1 MLKLSCRVSCLVSRE
16 LNYFQ
21 YGSWNTG
28 TVVLNRFHKGCICTM
43 PLSTTQSESTRQKFL
58 KYCSLIYLKKK
69 QLTELI
75 LSADILAKGP
85 PSWLYRSWR
94 QRAEWTLRNTCLLYT
109 TSMEYPGKEGS
120 FSIHSITLFI
130 PPPQARPSAYSQ
142 EKDGRVGMLRKTKEF
157 LTSEFPGD
165 VPLYRYFQNQLDLS
179 GLTMPTDLRIRHRP
193 EIRPHHISRFH
204 CYL

>member
-1 MLKLSCRVSCLVSRE
+1 MLKLSCWVSCLVSRE

-21 YGSWNTG
+21 YGFWNTS
-28 TVVLNRFHKGCICTM
+28 TVVLNGFHKGCIYTM
-43 PLSTTQSESTRQKFL
+43 PLSTTRSESTRQKIL
-58 KYCSLIYLKKK
+58 KNFTHLFKKNF
-69 QLTELI
+69 TELI

-109 TSMEYPGKEGS
+109 TSVEYPGEEGS
-120 FSIHSITLFI
+120 FSIHSFTLFI
-130 PPPQARPSAYSQ
+130 PAPQARPSAYSQ
-142 EKDGRVGMLRKTKEF
+142 EKDGRIGMLRKTKEF

-165 VPLYRYFQNQLDLS
+165 VPSHRYFQNQLDLP
-179 GLTMPTDLRIRHRP
+179 GLTMPTDLRIQHPP
-193 EIRPHHISRFH
+193 EIRPHCTSRFH